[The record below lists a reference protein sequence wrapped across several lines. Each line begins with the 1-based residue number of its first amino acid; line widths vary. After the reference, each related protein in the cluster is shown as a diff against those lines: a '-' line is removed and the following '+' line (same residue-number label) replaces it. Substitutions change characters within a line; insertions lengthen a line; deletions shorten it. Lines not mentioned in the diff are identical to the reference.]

1 MDDITTQAKLRSARD
16 EIFALA
22 RQHGITYTPTQG
34 DELAAAMSRL
44 AGDDGELDEAGQ
56 LVLALQRAGH
66 ITSAEANH
74 LHAEYLRAK
83 YE

>member
-1 MDDITTQAKLRSARD
+1 MRI
-16 EIFALA
+16 
-22 RQHGITYTPTQG
+22 GILGPL
-34 DELAAAMSRL
+34 EVR
-44 AGDDGELDEAGQ
+44 DEAGQ